1 MIFAYKLFC
10 HKIFQIL
17 FIFYVKIAAT
27 LEKQP
32 PMQPPGSPPLPQQPP
47 LKIEVL
53 STPPHAPVSENL
65 VGGSTLPNAKE
76 RCIQW
81 YLYNKDGEYATN
93 LYHKVFAQFKEH
105 IGGIWITRST
115 NYHSSNANDHVEGV
129 SHKEAMRHFDESI
142 RKTPVEKRRL

>member
-1 MIFAYKLFC
+1 MITSLKYRKN
-10 HKIFQIL
+10 K
-17 FIFYVKIAAT
+17 
-27 LEKQP
+27 EKSLALIVCIEVSTIPQKTP
-32 PMQPPGSPPLPQQPP
+32 PPPLFFQ
-47 LKIEVL
+47 
-53 STPPHAPVSENL
+53 
-65 VGGSTLPNAKE
+65 GGSTLPNAKE